1 MPRKLSNPFPPS
13 KVRAIAL
20 ENPDV
25 GRARGRHVYEM
36 VSQVLTEFVVDL
48 AREAMKHQAWD
59 GKEAAKL
66 DPESISAAIRAN
78 DAYAFLR
85 DNLEALEA
93 ASRVSKPRRPRK
105 RKRPAEAADAGAG
118 DKEGGAGAVELARAV
133 MAHRASGAA
142 GDSEAGAAAGSE
154 AGAAASGSDDD
165 FDL

>member
-48 AREAMKHQAWD
+48 AREAMKHQARD
-59 GKEAAKL
+59 GKEGAKL

-118 DKEGGAGAVELARAV
+118 DKEGGA
-133 MAHRASGAA
+133 A